1 MAVSTPHS
9 GSAEGVAFLQERV
22 AAFGL
27 MAAALGGVFWVFR
40 AVLGLTTNRA
50 VREARSEYAELTS
63 PGFALHALGISF
75 ALLLWALCRGKPR
88 SRRFVERAEVSCLLA
103 SVFAY
108 EAMGATIELPA
119 HPELIIVLALT
130 LVMLGRAVYVPG
142 TPRRSLVLGVV
153 TGVPLVASMFV
164 AYRAGPVASGE
175 SANVNAVVAA
185 AVTGTWWSLT
195 VTLTTATSRV
205 IYGLRRQ
212 ARVAR
217 QLGQYTL
224 EEKIGEGGMGVVYRA
239 SHAMLRRPTA
249 VKLLLPEQA
258 GEAQLARFEREVQ
271 LSARLTHPNTITI
284 FDYGRTPQG
293 IFYYAMELLG
303 GSTLE
308 AIVEHA
314 GPQPGE
320 RVAHVLEQVAGALN
334 EAHGIGLIHRDIKP
348 ANIML
353 CDQGAVPDVAKVVDF
368 GLVKQ
373 IQNDDEA
380 IATATTA
387 EHTIT
392 GTPLYM
398 PPEAVTQPEQA
409 DGRSDLYSLG
419 AVGYYL
425 LTGQHVFTGKNMI
438 EIFSQ
443 HLHTQPIPPAERLGQ
458 PVSEPLAQLILRCLA
473 KAPAERP
480 ASAAALLE
488 ELRAIG
494 LARAWGPERA
504 RAWWAAHADA
514 LVDRRS
520 KRPPA
525 APRTIL
531 VDLADRFDR
540 LERLLAEQAS

>member
-1 MAVSTPHS
+1 MAAATPRPGST
-9 GSAEGVAFLQERV
+9 EDVAFMQERV

-40 AVLGLTTNRA
+40 VILGLTASYA
-50 VREARSEYAELTS
+50 VRDARSEYAELTS
-63 PGFALHALGISF
+63 PDFALHGLGICFS
-75 ALLLWALCRGKPR
+75 LLLWAICRGKPR
-88 SRRFVERAEVSCLLA
+88 SRRFVERAEVTCLLA
-103 SVFAY
+103 SVFCY
-108 EAMGATIELPA
+108 VGMGATIDLHA

-142 TPRRSLVLGVV
+142 TARRSLVLGIV
-153 TGVPLVASMFV
+153 TGVPLVASMFF

-175 SANVNAVVAA
+175 SANVNGAVGA
-185 AVTGTWWSLT
+185 AVTATWWVLT
-195 VTLTTATSRV
+195 VALTTATSQV

-224 EEKIGEGGMGVVYRA
+224 EEKLGAGGMGVVYRA

-258 GEAQLARFEREVQ
+258 GEPQLARFEREVQ
-271 LSARLTHPNTITI
+271 LSASLTHPNTITI

-293 IFYYAMELLG
+293 IFYYAMEYLG

-308 AIVEHA
+308 AIVEHD
-314 GPQPGE
+314 GPQPAE

-353 CDQGAVPDVAKVVDF
+353 CEQGAVPDVAKVVDF

-373 IQNDDEA
+373 IQKDAAD
-380 IATATTA
+380 ATTTA

-398 PPEAVTQPEQA
+398 PPEAVTEPERA
-409 DGRSDLYSLG
+409 DGRSDLYSLA

-443 HLHTQPIPPAERLGQ
+443 HLHALPQPPTERLGK
-458 PVSEPLAQLILRCLA
+458 PVPEAFSQLLLRCLE
-473 KAPAERP
+473 KDPARRP

-488 ELRAIG
+488 ELNALG
-494 LARAWGPERA
+494 LARAWTAERA
-504 RAWWAAHADA
+504 RTWWTAHEAA
-514 LVDRRS
+514 LVARRS
-520 KRPPA
+520 EHPPGT
-525 APRTIL
+525 PRTIL

-540 LERLLAEQAS
+540 LEKLLAEEASK